1 VQPAVWRMRSGLM
14 WFSTIRGVIVL
25 DPEHLQRN
33 VPPPPVVIEDPI
45 VNGES
50 QSAASIG
57 NLAPGQKNLEF
68 NYTGLSFLAPT
79 RLTFRYKLEGYDKNW
94 IDAGTRR
101 QAFYT
106 NLPPRTFHFRVT
118 ACNVADDQCNET
130 GSAVTFTLAPLY
142 YQRVWFAPLMLA
154 LAALAGWLIYQIRI
168 RRLRERYDLI
178 VAERSRIARE
188 LHDTLI
194 QGFSGITMAMQA
206 LAARLRPSEERAR
219 LQDIIQ
225 DAASCLRETR
235 RSVAGLRAARAAA
248 SGLAASIEQAARQI
262 TETKNVR
269 LKFKLEPEPPN
280 LPAEFEY
287 NLLRIATEAVV
298 NAVKHSGARTIE
310 VRLKR
315 DPGGILLAVAD
326 DGAGCE
332 PSEHA
337 HRKPGH
343 YGLIGMRERAA
354 QIGAEFSFDSEPG
367 RGTIV
372 TVLAPVPVER
382 IAAIEVMK

>member
-1 VQPAVWRMRSGLM
+1 MRDGQL
-14 WFSTIRGVIVL
+14 WFSTIRGFIVI

-45 VNGES
+45 VNGRS
-50 QSAASIG
+50 QSAGSIG
-57 NLAPGQKNLEF
+57 SLPAGQKNLEF
-68 NYTGLSFLAPT
+68 NYTGLSFLSPT
-79 RLTFRYKLEGYDKNW
+79 RLTFRYRLEGYDKDW

-106 NLPPRTFHFRVT
+106 NLPPATFHFRVT
-118 ACNVADDQCNET
+118 ACNVADDLCNET
-130 GSAVTFTLAPLY
+130 GSVVTFTLAPAY
-142 YQRVWFAPLMLA
+142 YQRVWFWPLMLA
-154 LAALAGWLIYQIRI
+154 LAALAGWLGYQIRI

-206 LAARLRPSEERAR
+206 LAARLRPSEERGR

-235 RSVAGLRAARAAA
+235 RSVAGLRGARAEA
-248 SGLAASIEQAARQI
+248 SGLSASIAQATRQI

-269 LKFKLEPEPPN
+269 LKLKLGPEPPH

-287 NLLRIATEAVV
+287 NLLRIATEAVT
-298 NAVKHSGARTIE
+298 NAVKHSGARNIE
-310 VRLKR
+310 VTLKSG
-315 DPGGILLAVAD
+315 PASVFLSVAD

-332 PSEHA
+332 PSEHG
-337 HRKPGH
+337 HLKPGH
-343 YGLIGMRERAA
+343 YGLIGMKERAA
-354 QIGAEFSFDSEPG
+354 QIGAEFSFESAPG
-367 RGTIV
+367 RGTLV
-372 TVLAPVPVER
+372 SVLAPAPVER
-382 IAAIEVMK
+382 STVMEVVK

>member
-1 VQPAVWRMRSGLM
+1 MRDGQM
-14 WFSTIRGVIVL
+14 WFSTIRGLIVI

-45 VNGES
+45 VNGRSE
-50 QSAASIG
+50 SAARIG
-57 NLAPGQKNLEF
+57 SLAPGQKNLEF

-106 NLPPRTFHFRVT
+106 NLPPRTYTFRVT
-118 ACNVADDQCNET
+118 ACNVADDLCNDT
-130 GSAVTFTLAPLY
+130 GDAVAFTLAPAY
-142 YQRVWFAPLMLA
+142 YQRAWFWPLMLA

-206 LAARLRPSEERAR
+206 LAARLRSTEERSR

-235 RSVAGLRAARAAA
+235 RSVAGLRGAHAAA
-248 SGLAASIEQAARQI
+248 AFGLSGSIAQATRQI
-262 TETKNVR
+262 TETKKVR
-269 LKFKLEPEPPN
+269 LKLKLDHEPPN

-287 NLLRIATEAVV
+287 NLLRIATEAVS
-298 NAVKHSGARTIE
+298 NAVKHSGARNIE
-310 VRLKR
+310 VTLKAASKAAA
-315 DPGGILLAVAD
+315 GTIFLSVAD

-332 PSEHA
+332 PSENGHL
-337 HRKPGH
+337 KPGH
-343 YGLIGMRERAA
+343 YGLIGMKERAA
-354 QIGAEFSFDSEPG
+354 QIAAEFSFESAPG

-372 TVLAPVPVER
+372 SVLAHVPVER
-382 IAAIEVMK
+382 SAAMEVAK